1 MLKLSFESHVLVNGH
16 QRILFV
22 KSSRVPVMLNSI
34 QGDVIAVAAPTPRPS
49 ATRASSL
56 QASANEL
63 LPLLDL
69 LAFLYPY
76 LHIRSHVNQVDC

>member
-1 MLKLSFESHVLVNGH
+1 ML
-16 QRILFV
+16 
-22 KSSRVPVMLNSI
+22 LNSI
-34 QGDVIAVAAPTPRPS
+34 QGDVIVRVAAPTPRPS

-63 LPLLDL
+63 FPLLDL

-76 LHIRSHVNQVDC
+76 LHIRPHVNQVDCWLCLPASLDIRRSLQGL